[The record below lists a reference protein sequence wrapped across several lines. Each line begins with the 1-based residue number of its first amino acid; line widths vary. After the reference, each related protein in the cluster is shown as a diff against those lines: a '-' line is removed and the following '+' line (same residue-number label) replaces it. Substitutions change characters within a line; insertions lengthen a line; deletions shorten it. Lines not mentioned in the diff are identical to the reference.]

1 MGSDAPRWVV
11 LLSGW
16 ANVFAAITLIISFSV
31 YFIALQLGHCDPR
44 TDCTA
49 SAANHG
55 IIFNGVGEG
64 HGWYM
69 VAKWMMFAEG
79 ILWWF
84 AGALLCY
91 RNICN
96 ANAAGSVS
104 QCIIS
109 TGGFFFAC
117 SAFGSPANIIS
128 LRYIVPIT
136 YWADDGTLG
145 LRGDTGNTWVSFAD
159 ACPYY
164 GITCFMISTTMGM
177 YSVSGLPK
185 DKIVSPFFGVL
196 SFFLGAWIIAVIT
209 LFMPMLAGGETR
221 WEDVNIAPCIPD
233 IGVPYDA
240 SKQCVLDLPTFAWY
254 QVKIFSVIGALF
266 LFAGAVIFGVMDNL
280 LSLPVKDDKLLA
292 ADGAE
297 A

>member
-1 MGSDAPRWVV
+1 MGGDAPRWVV
-11 LLSGW
+11 LLSAW
-16 ANVFAAITLIISFSV
+16 ANIFAAITLVISFSV

-44 TDCTA
+44 SGCTA
-49 SAANHG
+49 SAANHA
-55 IIFNGVGEG
+55 IIFNGRGEG
-64 HGWYM
+64 HGYYM

-79 ILWWF
+79 FLWCL
-84 AGALLCY
+84 AGVLLCY

-104 QCIIS
+104 QCIIA
-109 TGGFFFAC
+109 TGGFFFTC

-136 YWADDGTLG
+136 YWVGDGSS
-145 LRGDTGNTWVSFAD
+145 GNTWVSFAD
-159 ACPYY
+159 VCPYY
-164 GITCFMISTTMGM
+164 GIACFMMATTMGM
-177 YSVSGLPK
+177 YGVRGLPK

-196 SFFLGAWIIAVIT
+196 CFFLGAWTIGVIT
-209 LFMPMLAGGETR
+209 LFIPMLAGGETR
-221 WEDVNIAPCIPD
+221 WEDVNAPPCIPD
-233 IGVPYDA
+233 IGLPYDA

-266 LFAGAVIFGVMDNL
+266 LFAGAMIFGIMDNF
-280 LSLPVKDDKLLA
+280 LSLPVKGDKLLA

>member
-11 LLSGW
+11 LLSAW

-31 YFIALQLGHCDPR
+31 YFIALQLDHCDPR
-44 TDCTA
+44 SCPGA

-55 IIFNGVGEG
+55 IIFNGRDEG
-64 HGWYM
+64 HGYYM
-69 VAKWMMFAEG
+69 TAKWMMFTEG
-79 ILWWF
+79 FLWWF
-84 AGALLCY
+84 GGALLCY

-109 TGGFFFAC
+109 TGGFFFTC

-136 YWADDGTLG
+136 YWVGDGSA
-145 LRGDTGNTWVSFAD
+145 GNIWVSFAD
-159 ACPYY
+159 VCPYY
-164 GITCFMISTTMGM
+164 GITSFMIATTMGM
-177 YSVSGLPK
+177 YSVRGLPK
-185 DKIVSPFFGVL
+185 NKIVSPFFGVL
-196 SFFLGAWIIAVIT
+196 CFFIGAWTIGVIT
-209 LFMPMLAGGETR
+209 LFIPMLAGGETK
-221 WEDVNIAPCIPD
+221 WEDVNVPPCLAGIP
-233 IGVPYDA
+233 GVPYDA
-240 SKQCVLDLPTFAWY
+240 SKECVLDMPTFGWY

-266 LFAGAVIFGVMDNL
+266 LFAGALIFGVMDNFL
-280 LSLPVKDDKLLA
+280 CLPVNDDKLLA
-292 ADGAE
+292 TDGAE